1 MSSIRIYELA
11 RKLKKDSKELVK
23 LASDMGY
30 DVKNHMSTLDPDQA
44 DALIKRIENPEA
56 AAKPKPKKKPAAKP
70 AAKTTAAKEPE
81 KAAKKKTPAK
91 PADKK
96 PAAIKEKPAAKPDEK
111 KKAAEKPK
119 AADKKPQ
126 QQPKAAT
133 KKEQPAKTKKAAA
146 PEGKK
151 AEQPKAEKVVEL
163 KKNVNYTVA
172 QLEEI
177 FSLPATQ
184 LIKSLMSLGVMAN
197 INQPLDID
205 TVELLATQCGINY
218 EVVDPAEEGPSVEF
232 DVGDLSTAPRA
243 PVITV
248 LGHVDHG
255 KTSLLDAIRKANV
268 TAGEA
273 GGITQHIGAYQV
285 EHQGK
290 PIVFIDT
297 PGHEAF
303 TDMRARGAQITDV
316 AILVVAADE
325 GVRPQTIEA
334 LNHAKA
340 AGVPIIVAMN
350 KMDKP
355 GANPERLKQQLSQ
368 YELMAEDWGGDTIF
382 VPVSAI
388 TGDGLDTLL
397 EMILLVAEM
406 QELKAAP
413 NRLAE
418 GTVIDAKLDKGRGTV
433 ATVLIRQGTLKVGDT
448 IVCGSSCGKV
458 RAMFDDRG
466 QRVDQA
472 GPSVPVEIL
481 GLSDVPVAGERFL
494 ATPDD
499 KTARTIADEYSQRTR
514 EETTA
519 AKRVSL
525 DDMFRQMSQDQAQEL
540 NIVLKSDVQG
550 TTEAIKQ
557 SLAKIEVKDINL
569 KLVHEGVGAITASDV
584 MLASASQAIIIGFNV
599 RPDTSAM
606 KMAEAEKVEIR
617 LYRVIYDLL
626 DDIKAALEGML
637 EPEMTEQVIGRVE
650 VRNIFKHS
658 RVGTIAGCYVTD
670 GKITNNAQ
678 GRLLRDGTIVYEGR
692 ISSLKR
698 FKEDV
703 KEVSSGYEC
712 GIMLENYNDI
722 KEGDEIEAF
731 VIVEDKQ

>member
-44 DALIKRIENPEA
+44 EALIKQLESPQG
-56 AAKPKPKKKPAAKP
+56 AAKPKKKPATTTKKPVKTDKASDKKTPAAPAAAKKPAAKKEIAKKSASQPATEKTTAAKKEATKKPAAKP
-70 AAKTTAAKEPE
+70 AE
-81 KAAKKKTPAK
+81 
-91 PADKK
+91 
-96 PAAIKEKPAAKPDEK
+96 KEKPPVTPKTAPVE
-111 KKAAEKPK
+111 KKAATVKKVPDK
-119 AADKKPQ
+119 VPADD
-126 QQPKAAT
+126 AI
-133 KKEQPAKTKKAAA
+133 
-146 PEGKK
+146 
-151 AEQPKAEKVVEL
+151 EL
-163 KKNVNYTVA
+163 QRNENYTVGR
-172 QLEEI
+172 LEEL
-177 FSLPATQ
+177 FSMPVTE

-197 INQPLDID
+197 INQQLDMD

-218 EVVDPAEEGPSVEF
+218 RIVEQEQQEPSFDF
-232 DVGDLSTAPRA
+232 DVGDLSKSSRA

-303 TDMRARGAQITDV
+303 TAMRARGAQITDV

-340 AGVPIIVAMN
+340 AKVPVIVAMN
-350 KMDKP
+350 KMDTP

-388 TGDGLDTLL
+388 TGEGLDTLL

-433 ATVLIRQGTLKVGDT
+433 ATVLIREGTLKVGNT
-448 IVCGSSCGKV
+448 IVCGASYGKV

-466 QRVDQA
+466 QRLEEA

-499 KTARTIADEYSQRTR
+499 KTARTIASGYNQRAR
-514 EETTA
+514 EATNFT
-519 AKRVSL
+519 KRVSL
-525 DDMFRQMSQDQAQEL
+525 DDMFRQMDQEQAQEL

-557 SLAKIEVKDINL
+557 SLSKIEVKDISL

-584 MLASASQAIIIGFNV
+584 MLASASEAIIIGFNV

-617 LYRVIYDLL
+617 LYRVIYNLL

-637 EPEMTEQVIGRVE
+637 EPEMTEKVIGRVE

-703 KEVSSGYEC
+703 KEVSTGYEC

-731 VIVEDKQ
+731 VVVEDKQ